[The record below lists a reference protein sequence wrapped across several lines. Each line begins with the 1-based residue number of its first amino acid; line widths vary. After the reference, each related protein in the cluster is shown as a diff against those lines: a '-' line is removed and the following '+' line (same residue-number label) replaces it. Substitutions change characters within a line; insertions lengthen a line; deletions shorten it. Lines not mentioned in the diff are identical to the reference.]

1 MDFNALQAF
10 TEVARCQSFSRAAE
24 ALFITQPAISKRITA
39 LERELGIKLFNRINR
54 SISLTEAGRALLP
67 RVQAI
72 RSEIEAIRRYAT
84 DLSGD
89 VSGTLSMGTSHHIG
103 LRRLPPVLK
112 HFNSEYPH
120 VQLDIRFE
128 DSEQAC
134 LAVERGELEI
144 AIATLPA
151 HIPPQLKTHTIWTDR
166 LEVVTAPDHPLQQ
179 QATVSLQD
187 LSTHPC
193 VLPSKDTFTYQILR
207 NALQQLNVN
216 LNVHMSTNYIETL
229 KMLVSSGFGWSLL
242 PHTMLDGSITTI
254 DTELKLERQLGS
266 VTHRKRTLSNAALA
280 MLSTLEHFQDAE
292 CT

>member
-10 TEVARCQSFSRAAE
+10 TEVARHQSFSQAAE

-54 SISLTEAGRALLP
+54 SVSLTEAGQALLP

-72 RSEIEAIRRYAT
+72 RNELEAIRSYAA
-84 DLSGD
+84 DLSGE
-89 VSGTLSMGTSHHIG
+89 VSGILSMGTSHHIG
-103 LRRLPPVLK
+103 LRRLPQVLK
-112 HFNSEYPH
+112 HFNSQYPQ

-151 HIPPQLKTHTIWTDR
+151 QIPPQLKTNTIWIDR
-166 LEVVTAPDHPLQQ
+166 LEIVTAPDHPLQKKDE
-179 QATVSLQD
+179 VSLQD
-187 LSTHPC
+187 LSIHAC

-207 NALQQLNVN
+207 DALQRLNVE

-242 PHTMLDGSITTI
+242 PHTMLDDSISALK
-254 DTELKLERQLGS
+254 TELTLERKLGS
-266 VTHRKRTLSNAALA
+266 VTHQKRTLSNAALA
-280 MLSTLEHFQDAE
+280 MLDTLDKFQDK
-292 CT
+292 TQ